1 MATFTQEQLTFLQ
14 KQFDTMSNEFINQ
27 TYVNPPNDGF
37 DKDEIDELASSI
49 FNIKGFKIAKS
60 TKSLT
65 TDEEVDAKEKKAKSR
80 SKKTTKDPNKP
91 KRAKSAYIIWTS
103 SPEGVKK
110 IKAENTE
117 LTHKEALSEAGKV
130 WKQMK
135 ENGETEKYDKLAL
148 EDKERYEKEMAEYN
162 A

>member
-14 KQFDTMSNEFINQ
+14 MQFDNMSCEFIKQ
-27 TYVNPPNDGF
+27 TYVDPPEDGF
-37 DKDEIDELASSI
+37 DKEEIDELASSI
-49 FNIKGFKIAKS
+49 FNIKGFKVAKN

-65 TDEEVDAKEKKAKSR
+65 TDKEVDAKEKKAKSR
-80 SKKTTKDPNKP
+80 SKKATKDPNKP

>member
-14 KQFDTMSNEFINQ
+14 KQFDTMSCEFINQ

-65 TDEEVDAKEKKAKSR
+65 TDEEVDAKEKKAKAR
-80 SKKTTKDPNKP
+80 SKKATKDPNKP

>member
-14 KQFDTMSNEFINQ
+14 KQFDHMSCEFINQ
-27 TYVNPPNDGF
+27 TYNNPPEDGF
-37 DKDEIDELASSI
+37 DNDEIQTLASSI
-49 FNIKGFKIAKS
+49 FNTKGFKVAKS

-65 TDEEVDAKEKKAKSR
+65 TDEEVDAKEKKAKPR
-80 SKKTTKDPNKP
+80 SKKATKDPNKP